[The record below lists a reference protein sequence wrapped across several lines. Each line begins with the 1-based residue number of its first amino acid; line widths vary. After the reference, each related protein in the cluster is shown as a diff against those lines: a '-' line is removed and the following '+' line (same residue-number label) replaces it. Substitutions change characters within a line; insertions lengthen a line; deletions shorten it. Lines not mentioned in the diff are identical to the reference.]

1 MLGLGYRRRGHV
13 VGDVTCNGDALA
25 SLVSAWSDAVI
36 STGLVGPGDWW
47 HPSVEATAGAVLE
60 GTDPGPALARLG
72 EARARAGV
80 GVTEALG
87 EVEALFVVA
96 TCGEP
101 PYGAVRAYVEAY
113 GDALLGVVVPDG
125 CEDPLTGLATMPY
138 LRTRVAE
145 EYREAARDGTPVAH
159 RAAFVVVDTSADVR
173 GGLLPAVGMIEVAHA
188 MRTVFSGG
196 ETCAVINRRRCV
208 ALVPRR
214 LELARSVQLLHE
226 VLAARSP
233 RLPVARSWVEGLPP
247 LESGVAAL
255 LTELAR

>member
-36 STGLVGPGDWW
+36 STGLVSPGDWW
-47 HPSVEATAGAVLE
+47 HPAVEATATAVLE
-60 GTDPGPALARLG
+60 GADPGPALARLG
-72 EARARAGV
+72 EARAQAGV

-87 EVEALFVVA
+87 EVEALFAA
-96 TCGEP
+96 THGGEP
-101 PYGAVRAYVEAY
+101 PYRAVRAYVEGY
-113 GDALLGVVVPDG
+113 GDALLGIVTPND

-138 LRTRVAE
+138 LRTRVTE
-145 EYREAARDGTPVAH
+145 EYREAARDGTPVTH
-159 RAAFVVVDTSADVR
+159 RAAFVVVDTSADDR
-173 GGLLPAVGMIEVAHA
+173 GGLLPAVGMIEVAQA

-196 ETCAVINRRRCV
+196 ETCAVISRRCCV

-214 LELARSVQLLHE
+214 HELARSVQLLHE
-226 VLAARSP
+226 VLSARSS
-233 RLPVARSWVEGLPP
+233 RLPNARSWVEGLPP
-247 LESGVAAL
+247 RESGAAAL